1 MSICQFDVTSVIA
14 VVAAIGVAY
23 TTAALKLRRPPGTRT
38 RESDVVRT
46 ADEREGDDLA

>member
-1 MSICQFDVTSVIA
+1 MTLCEIDVSSVIA

-38 RESDVVRT
+38 RDSDAVSAVEPSESDEKV
-46 ADEREGDDLA
+46 

>member
-1 MSICQFDVTSVIA
+1 MTLCEIDVSSVIA

-38 RESDVVRT
+38 RDSDVARV
-46 ADEREGDDLA
+46 ADEADGNGKV